1 MLMTSFRA
9 LGVAGAILVLS
20 AGAAAGQT
28 TTSLPIGVAVRTL
41 APFPFGVDAAVAIS
55 PKVNV
60 RVGLNFFK
68 FSHDFDD
75 DGIEIAA
82 KLNLSGFDTHV
93 DWYPLGGT
101 FHVSPGILL
110 YNNIAVEGDATVE
123 AGRSFDLGDGTFISN
138 PVDPVTGLARVG
150 FKRVA
155 PSLLIGWGNVVP
167 RGDRRWSVPFEIGF
181 IYSKAPTASLALT
194 GSACAPDGSNCRDIE
209 SDPILQNEVETEI
222 SKLNEDLEVFT
233 FIPVISLGFSFRF

>member
-1 MLMTSFRA
+1 MIST
-9 LGVAGAILVLS
+9 
-20 AGAAAGQT
+20 GAAVGQT
-28 TTSLPIGVAVRTL
+28 ASSPPIGVAVRSL
-41 APFPFGVDAAVAIS
+41 APFPFGVDVAVAVS

-75 DGIEIAA
+75 DEITIAA
-82 KLNLSGFDTHV
+82 KLNLSGFDSHV

-110 YNNIAVEGDATVE
+110 YNNTDVEGDVTVE
-123 AGRSFDLGDGTFISN
+123 AGGAFDLGDGTFISN
-138 PVDPVTGLARVG
+138 PADPVTGQAGVG

-181 IYSKAPTASLALT
+181 IYSKAPTASLTLAD
-194 GSACAPDGSNCRDIE
+194 SACANDGTDCRDIE
-209 SDPILQNEVETEI
+209 SDATLQNEIDTEV
-222 SKLNEDLEVFT
+222 SQLNEDLEVFT
-233 FIPVISLGFSFRF
+233 FIPVVSLGFSFRF